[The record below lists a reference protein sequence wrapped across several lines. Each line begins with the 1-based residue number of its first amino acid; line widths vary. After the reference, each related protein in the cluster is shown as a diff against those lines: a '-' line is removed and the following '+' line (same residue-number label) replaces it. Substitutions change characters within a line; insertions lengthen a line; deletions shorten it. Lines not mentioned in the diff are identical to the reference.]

1 MMFGGIGMKC
11 LDAFNKN
18 SSGIS
23 DVISIVLIA
32 GFITSTI
39 AGIMLWG
46 IPYMENQRAHARIES
61 AFYQFSSFDTAIKDC
76 LRQGPGSKRT
86 VGFSID
92 SGILQMQSDLTHFIV
107 YYSHF
112 SGFDFNVTDFTGS
125 SFTFILEDNSGISG
139 QTNFIFYGVSIG
151 NTSLSDEKTKEI
163 SLHSNE
169 TITFDTIVFD
179 EAVRINIKD
188 ENNENDVIGTILFF
202 NVGSIIYETQST
214 NDMYRVIL
222 QNGGIIQTSDTYASM
237 KIQPLFYHH
246 NNVLTMRIIHLQSQ
260 QQSSNAIASYRFSF
274 EFLQNYLVENKIDI
288 QNTLKLYIQGDFS
301 QHWKT
306 FFIEHHDFTAFET
319 QPDILYFSTH
329 NFTLSYSIFNTLW
342 EVKN

>member
-76 LRQGPGSKRT
+76 IRQGPGSKRT

-107 YYSHF
+107 YYSHKL
-112 SGFDFNVTDFTGS
+112 GFDFNVTDFTVS
-125 SFTFILEDNSGISG
+125 SFTFILEDNSGISD
-139 QTNFIFYGVSIG
+139 QTDFIFHGVSIS
-151 NTSLSDEKTKEI
+151 NDSNSEQKSKQI
-163 SLHSNE
+163 FLHSNE
-169 TITFDTIVFD
+169 TITFESIVFD
-179 EAVRINIKD
+179 EAVRIDITKETD
-188 ENNENDVIGTILFF
+188 DIVIGSILFF

-237 KIQPLFYHH
+237 TIEPLFYYH
-246 NNVLTMRIIHLQSQ
+246 NDVLTMRIIHLQSQ
-260 QQSSNAIASYRFSF
+260 QQSSNAIGSYRFSF

-342 EVKN
+342 EVNN